1 MLDNDIDVMR
11 HDFNIRSSIDAE
23 YREILMQMTLLS
35 LKTLYRQSDRG
46 KVTNIALNL
55 NHDLSSSEL
64 SYFVFCSFSERNF
77 CLFLPFFLSV

>member
-46 KVTNIALNL
+46 KVTNIA
-55 NHDLSSSEL
+55 
-64 SYFVFCSFSERNF
+64 FV
-77 CLFLPFFLSV
+77 